1 MEFFDKQ
8 KDNSKQNE
16 MLLDAIME
24 KQKQRE
30 KKYNVDKGFLLRKNE
45 KVNNPYVR
53 PLNNNAHT
61 NVDNREPMFVV
72 GSNKKHKTKKSGR
85 KLGFLQIF
93 MIVIF
98 CLIGITG
105 IFCSAF
111 FLTRHNVEIV
121 CGNMD
126 GIIITD
132 KKGKKV
138 TKLTPRLNE
147 TIEFKVELTP
157 EYSDSDIQV
166 VYGET
171 ELVGDVYKIYT
182 FKYTGK
188 DDTIRI
194 MGVVKNKYNIE
205 FANDN
210 YFSFVVQDNNGEWNT
225 TINGQTI
232 NDFYDETLKFKIYSS
247 LKEDFV
253 TEPYVSVYVDKN
265 WCQANE
271 DGVYEVNFLSN
282 QAVTI
287 ISGSPMEYFK
297 YTEILK
303 SNGTLDYYRVTGLT
317 EIGNTQK
324 TLVFPASFYGVQIHY
339 NFNYSEFYNNVVEIT
354 IPDNIYINETNDYVT
369 FCDQFDQFQ
378 NLEKINVDSYT
389 SKILKSSG
397 IISKDGILY
406 SYTNALLGI
415 ISNYKLLKC
424 PTSYGKTLP
433 EGERVIS
440 INPNIICTRAFNRI
454 DYIRTIIIGNKL
466 TKIETY
472 AFKYT
477 NAGNYNFVFDNNT
490 NFKVLNN
497 VIYTYDGTTIV
508 SAPFA
513 SGVFHVADGMKVM
526 DNAFSNSDITS
537 LIFDGTA
544 ILSQSSLADMVNV
557 KNIVFPSDFEEI
569 DFVTFGLYSQVEVLD
584 FRNVSRGVIISDDIL
599 SYMGWDS
606 VKSIVVPDDLYED
619 YKTTYNGKAFA
630 NKFISVTDYDEQ

>member
-30 KKYNVDKGFLLRKNE
+30 KKYNIDKGFLLRKNE
-45 KVNNPYVR
+45 KVNN
-53 PLNNNAHT
+53 NQGNT

-72 GSNKKHKTKKSGR
+72 DSNKKHKTKKSGK

-111 FLTRHNVEIV
+111 FLSRHNVEIV

-132 KKGKKV
+132 KKGKKI
-138 TKLTPRLNE
+138 TKLAPRFNE
-147 TIEFKVELTP
+147 TVEFKIELTP

-171 ELVGDVYKIYT
+171 ELISDVYKIYT
-182 FKYTGK
+182 FKYIGK

-194 MGVVKNKYNIE
+194 MGLVKNKYNIE

-210 YFSFVVQDNNGEWNT
+210 YFSFKVQDNNGEWNT
-225 TINGQTI
+225 TINGTTI
-232 NDFYDETLKFKIYSS
+232 NDFYDETLKFKIYSVS
-247 LKEDFV
+247 KQEFV

-271 DGVYEVNFLSN
+271 DGEYEINFLSN
-282 QAVTI
+282 QQVTI
-287 ISGSPMEYFK
+287 VHASPIEYFK
-297 YTEILK
+297 YDEILK

-324 TLVFPASFYGVQIHY
+324 KLIFPASFYGVQIHY
-339 NFNYSEFYNNVVEIT
+339 NFSYSEFYNNVTEIT
-354 IPDNIYINETNDYVT
+354 IPNSIYINDTNNYVS

-378 NLEKINVDSYT
+378 NLEYINVDSY
-389 SKILKSSG
+389 KPR
-397 IISKDGILY
+397 IIQNGLISLNGILY
-406 SYTNALLGI
+406 YHRILGKI
-415 ISNYKLLKC
+415 PHFNLLKC
-424 PTSYGKTLP
+424 PTSYGKSLP
-433 EGERVIS
+433 EGQRVLN
-440 INPNIICTRAFNRI
+440 INPDTISTRAFNRI

-466 TKIETY
+466 SKINTY

-490 NFKVLNN
+490 NFKVVNN

-508 SAPFA
+508 AAPFA
-513 SGVFHVADGMKVM
+513 SGVFHVADGMKVL

-557 KNIVFPSDFEEI
+557 KNIVFPSDFEKI

-606 VKSIVVPDDLYED
+606 VKSIVVADDLYEY
-619 YKTTYNGKAFA
+619 YKTTYNGKAFVD
-630 NKFISVTDYDEQ
+630 KFISVTDYDEQ

>member
-24 KQKQRE
+24 KQRQRE
-30 KKYNVDKGFLLRKNE
+30 KKYNVDKGFLIRKNE
-45 KVNNPYVR
+45 KVNNHYVGH
-53 PLNNNAHT
+53 LNNKQGNA
-61 NVDNREPMFVV
+61 NVDHREPMFVV
-72 GSNKKHKTKKSGR
+72 GHNKKHKTKKSCK
-85 KLGFLQIF
+85 KLRFLQIF
-93 MIVIF
+93 MIVSF

-132 KKGKKV
+132 KKGKKI
-138 TKLTPRLNE
+138 TKLTPRINE
-147 TIEFKVELTP
+147 TVEFKIELNP

-171 ELVGDVYKIYT
+171 ELISDVYKIYT

-194 MGVVKNKYNIE
+194 MGVAKNKYKIE

-210 YFSFVVQDNNGEWNT
+210 YFSFKVQDNNGQWNT
-225 TINGQTI
+225 TINGKTI
-232 NDFYDETLKFKIYSS
+232 NDFYNETLKFKIYAEA
-247 LKEDFV
+247 KQEFV

-271 DGVYEVNFLSN
+271 DGEYELNFLSH
-282 QAVTI
+282 QQVTI
-287 ISGSPMEYFK
+287 VNGSPMEYFK

-317 EIGNTQK
+317 DIGNTQK
-324 TLVFPASFYGVQIHY
+324 TLVFPSIFYGVQIHY
-339 NFNYSEFYNNVVEIT
+339 NFSYSEFYNNVTEIT
-354 IPDNIYINETNDYVT
+354 IPDSIYINDTNNYVS

-378 NLEKINVDSYT
+378 NLEYIHVDSYT
-389 SKILKSSG
+389 HD
-397 IISKDGILY
+397 IIKDGLISIDGILY
-406 SYTNALLGI
+406 YHRILLGTRN
-415 ISNYKLLKC
+415 SNNLLKC
-424 PTSYGKTLP
+424 PTSYGKSLP
-433 EGERVIS
+433 EGQRVLT
-440 INPNIICTRAFNRI
+440 INPNIISTRAFNRI

-466 TKIETY
+466 AKIDTY

-477 NAGNYNFVFDNNT
+477 NAGNYDIVFNNNP
-490 NFKVLNN
+490 NFKIVNN
-497 VIYTYDGTTIV
+497 VIYNYNGTTIV
-508 SAPFA
+508 ASPFA
-513 SGVFHVADGMKVM
+513 SGVFHVADGMKVLN
-526 DNAFSNSDITS
+526 NAFSNSNITS

-544 ILSQSSLADMVNV
+544 TLYNSSIADMVNV
-557 KNIVFPSDFEEI
+557 KNIVFPSNFEEI
-569 DFVTFGLYSQVEVLD
+569 LFETFGLYSQVEVLD
-584 FRNVSRGVIISDDIL
+584 FRNVSLCVKISDDIL

-630 NKFISVTDYDEQ
+630 DKFISVTDYDEQ

>member
-24 KQKQRE
+24 KQRQRE

-45 KVNNPYVR
+45 KVNNPYGR
-53 PLNNNAHT
+53 PLNNNQGNA

-72 GSNKKHKTKKSGR
+72 GPNKKHKTKKSGK

-111 FLTRHNVEIV
+111 FLSRHNIEIV

-132 KKGKKV
+132 KKGKKI
-138 TKLTPRLNE
+138 TKLSPRLNE
-147 TIEFKVELTP
+147 IIEFKIELTP

-171 ELVGDVYKIYT
+171 ELISDVYKIYT

-210 YFSFVVQDNNGEWNT
+210 NFSFKVKDNNGEWNT
-225 TINGQTI
+225 TINGKTI
-232 NDFYDETLKFKIYSS
+232 NDFYDETLKFKIYSES
-247 LKEDFV
+247 KQEFV

-265 WCQANE
+265 WYQANE
-271 DGVYEVNFLSN
+271 DGEYEINFLSN
-282 QAVTI
+282 QQVTI
-287 ISGSPMEYFK
+287 LNGSPMEYFK

-303 SNGTLDYYRVTGLT
+303 SNETLDYYRVTGLT

-339 NFNYSEFYNNVVEIT
+339 NFSYSEFYNNVTEI
-354 IPDNIYINETNDYVT
+354 ILPENIYINDTSNYVS

-378 NLEKINVDSYT
+378 NLEYINVDYENNIMST
-389 SKILKSSG
+389 GILS
-397 IISKDGILY
+397 INGILY
-406 SYTNALLGI
+406 YHMAR
-415 ISNYKLLKC
+415 ISANIGNTYHLLKC
-424 PTSYGKTLP
+424 PTSYGKSLP
-433 EGERVIS
+433 EGQRVLN
-440 INPNIICTRAFNRI
+440 INPDTISTRAFNRI
-454 DYIRTIIIGNKL
+454 DYIRTIRIGNKL
-466 TKIETY
+466 SKIYTY

-477 NAGNYNFVFDNNT
+477 NAGNYDIVFNNNT
-490 NFKVLNN
+490 NFKIIDN
-497 VIYTYDGTTIV
+497 VIYTYDETTIV
-508 SAPFA
+508 TAPFA
-513 SGVFHVADGMKVM
+513 SGVFHVADGMKVL
-526 DNAFSNSDITS
+526 DNAFSNSNITS

-544 ILSQSSLADMVNV
+544 TLYNSSIADMVNV
-557 KNIVFPSDFEEI
+557 KNIVFPSNFEEI
-569 DFVTFGLYSQVEVLD
+569 LVETFGRYSQVEVLD
-584 FRNVSRGVIISDDIL
+584 FRNVSRCVIISDYIL

-606 VKSIVVPDDLYED
+606 VKSIVVPDDIYED

-630 NKFISVTDYDEQ
+630 DKFISVTDYDEQ

>member
-24 KQKQRE
+24 KQRQRE

-45 KVNNPYVR
+45 KVNNPYGR
-53 PLNNNAHT
+53 PLNNNQGNA

-72 GSNKKHKTKKSGR
+72 GPNKKHKTKKSGK

-111 FLTRHNVEIV
+111 FLSRHNIEIV

-132 KKGKKV
+132 KKGKKI
-138 TKLTPRLNE
+138 TKLSPRLNE
-147 TIEFKVELTP
+147 IIEFKIELTP

-166 VYGET
+166 VYGKT
-171 ELVGDVYKIYT
+171 ELISDVYKIYT
-182 FKYTGK
+182 FKYTGE

-205 FANDN
+205 FTNDN
-210 YFSFVVQDNNGEWNT
+210 YFSFKVQDNNDEWNT
-225 TINGQTI
+225 TINGKTI
-232 NDFYDETLKFKIYSS
+232 NDFYDETLKFKVYSES
-247 LKEDFV
+247 KQKFV

-271 DGVYEVNFLSN
+271 NGEYEINFLSN
-282 QAVTI
+282 QQVTI
-287 ISGSPMEYFK
+287 VNGSPIEYFK
-297 YTEILK
+297 YDEILK
-303 SNGTLDYYRVTGLT
+303 SNGTLDYYRVKGLT

-324 TLVFPASFYGVQIHY
+324 TLVFPSSFYGVQIHY
-339 NFNYSEFYNNVVEIT
+339 NFSYSEFYNNVTEIT
-354 IPDNIYINETNDYVT
+354 IPDSIYINDTNNYVS
-369 FCDQFDQFQ
+369 FCDQFDYFQ
-378 NLEKINVDSYT
+378 NLEYINVDSYT
-389 SKILKSSG
+389 PY
-397 IISKDGILY
+397 IIKNRLISINGILY
-406 SYTNALLGI
+406 YHRILFGTNNSY
-415 ISNYKLLKC
+415 YLLKC
-424 PTSYGKTLP
+424 PTSYGKSLP
-433 EGERVIS
+433 EGQRVLN
-440 INPNIICTRAFNRI
+440 INPDTISTRAFNRI

-466 TKIETY
+466 SKIDTY

-477 NAGNYNFVFDNNT
+477 NAGNYDIVFNNNT
-490 NFKVLNN
+490 NFKIVNN

-508 SAPFA
+508 TAPFA
-513 SGVFHVADGMKVM
+513 SGVFHVADGMKVL
-526 DNAFSNSDITS
+526 DNAFSNSNITS

-544 ILSQSSLADMVNV
+544 TLYNSSIADMVKV
-557 KNIVFPSDFEEI
+557 KNIVFPSNFEEI
-569 DFVTFGLYSQVEVLD
+569 LVETFGRYSQVEVLD
-584 FRNVSRGVIISDDIL
+584 FRNISLGVKISDYIL

-606 VKSIVVPDDLYED
+606 VKSIVVPDSLYDD
-619 YKTTYNGKAFA
+619 YKTKYNGKEAFV